1 MEDFMK
7 IINSPWFSKLVWSL
21 IIIVLS
27 MCIYSI
33 ITRLINRN
41 VEKKNIKILADKK
54 AKTYV
59 VLIKSIIRYTFV
71 AITVLVILQTWG
83 VNINS
88 VLAGVG
94 VLGVTFGLAI
104 QDWLKDVIRGS
115 SILSDKYFSVG
126 DIVKYG
132 NVEGKVLELGLK
144 TTKIQDLR
152 TNNVISIANR
162 KIEEIQL
169 VSNVIYV
176 KVPLSYDVKM
186 SKAEKI
192 IEEIVDEVS
201 KLETNNGC
209 VYKGVSQLAD
219 SSILYLL
226 QVSCSPINKLQAE
239 RDTLRTI
246 LLVMENNKVEVPYN
260 QLDIHQK

>member
-71 AITVLVILQTWG
+71 AITLLVILQTWG

-88 VLAGVG
+88 VLTGVG

-104 QDWLKDVIRGS
+104 QDLLKDVIRGS

-144 TTKIQDLR
+144 TYNRMT
-152 TNNVISIANR
+152 TNSTPIHLLVVVIIG
-162 KIEEIQL
+162 L
-169 VSNVIYV
+169 TH
-176 KVPLSYDVKM
+176 L
-186 SKAEKI
+186 
-192 IEEIVDEVS
+192 
-201 KLETNNGC
+201 TF
-209 VYKGVSQLAD
+209 
-219 SSILYLL
+219 LYL
-226 QVSCSPINKLQAE
+226 
-239 RDTLRTI
+239 
-246 LLVMENNKVEVPYN
+246 
-260 QLDIHQK
+260 